1 MSKNILNMIAIPVSN
16 QRALLEQIISL
27 ETSESNH
34 LSLGAHI
41 YVIPLLSSPHCPS
54 PASKEKFTLSIY
66 HLNGN
71 ELNEFHLTSELQ
83 SKLGFIYSF
92 KGTGTSLTL
101 LNMSQIYGK

>member
-16 QRALLEQIISL
+16 QRVLLEQIIFL

-34 LSLGAHI
+34 LKLRAQV
-41 YVIPLLSSPHCPS
+41 YVIPVFESLQGPF
-54 PASKEKFTLSIY
+54 PAWKEEFTLSIY

-83 SKLGFIYSF
+83 SKLGFIY
-92 KGTGTSLTL
+92 
-101 LNMSQIYGK
+101 